1 MTTNVFYKITRRR
14 RDAETRRKKEDF
26 SIKSPSRHVSASPRL
41 QSGFTLLELIITLTV
56 LAILVMGTLPLAQN
70 AARREKEI
78 RLRENLRAMRSAID
92 EFHRDTLGACPQGAI
107 TSGNPTIPGGGG
119 IPADP
124 RSRVVIDD
132 CKIFDTENLDRFP
145 PTLDLLVEGVKV
157 KPRGLSVQLQ
167 GGGAFD
173 GRNATDLN
181 KTDDLQKVYLREIPV
196 DPMTGEKD
204 WQFRSSYQTA
214 DSEGWDEIN
223 VFDVRSSSEAEA
235 MNGEKYSD
243 W

>member
-1 MTTNVFYKITRRR
+1 MNNQSQI
-14 RDAETRRKKEDF
+14 ANRK
-26 SIKSPSRHVSASPRL
+26 SQV
-41 QSGFTLLELIITLTV
+41 GFTLLELIITLTV
-56 LAILVMGTLPLAQN
+56 LAILVMGTIPLAQN
-70 AARREKEI
+70 ANKRQKEI
-78 RLRENLRAMRSAID
+78 RLRENLRTLRAAID
-92 EFHRDTLGACPQGAI
+92 EFHRDTLGACPQGAVM
-107 TSGNPTIPGGGG
+107 SGNMTMNGGG

-132 CKIFDTENLDRFP
+132 CKIFDSENPDRFP
-145 PTLDLLVEGVKV
+145 PTLDILFEGVKV

-167 GGGAFD
+167 SGGAFD
-173 GRNATDLN
+173 EKNVTDKNDNAEIM
-181 KTDDLQKVYLREIPV
+181 KVYLREIPI

-214 DSEGWDEIN
+214 DSEAWDEVN

-235 MNGEKYSD
+235 LNGEKYSD